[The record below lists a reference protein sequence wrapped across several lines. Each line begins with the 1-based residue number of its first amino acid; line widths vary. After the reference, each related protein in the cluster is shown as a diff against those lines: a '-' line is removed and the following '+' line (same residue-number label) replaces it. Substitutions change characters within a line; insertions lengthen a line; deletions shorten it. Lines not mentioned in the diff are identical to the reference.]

1 MRLTLTEKFVKE
13 ILNITEPELF
23 VGVARVLKVPLFN
36 FEEKK
41 EREFGDVF
49 ADCIDA
55 FEKENKK
62 RQKELLSILKDA
74 NMCKEKIDGNSTE
87 NSAEANPNKEV

>member
-23 VGVARVLKVPLFN
+23 VGVARILKVPLFN
-36 FEEKK
+36 IEEKK

-55 FEKENKK
+55 FEKENRK

-74 NMCKEKIDGNSTE
+74 NRCKENVDGYSTE
-87 NSAEANPNKEV
+87 NSAEANPNKEM

>member
-23 VGVARVLKVPLFN
+23 VGVARILKVPLFSI
-36 FEEKK
+36 EEKK

-55 FEKENKK
+55 FEKENRK

-74 NMCKEKIDGNSTE
+74 NRCKEKVDGYPE
-87 NSAEANPNKEV
+87 EKD

>member
-13 ILNITEPELF
+13 ILNIAEPEIF
-23 VGVARVLKVPLFN
+23 VGVARVLKVPLFSI
-36 FEEKK
+36 EEKK
-41 EREFGDVF
+41 EREFSDVF

-55 FEKENKK
+55 FEKESKK

-74 NMCKEKIDGNSTE
+74 NECKEKVDGYSTE
-87 NSAEANPNKEV
+87 DTAKEVSD

>member
-13 ILNITEPELF
+13 ILKIEEPELF
-23 VGVARVLKVPLFN
+23 VGVARILKVPLFN
-36 FEEKK
+36 IEEKK

-49 ADCIDA
+49 TDCIDA
-55 FEKENKK
+55 FEKEGRK

-74 NMCKEKIDGNSTE
+74 NRCKEKVDGYSTE
-87 NSAEANPNKEV
+87 NSAEANTNKEV

>member
-23 VGVARVLKVPLFN
+23 VGVARILKVPLFN
-36 FEEKK
+36 IEEKK

-49 ADCIDA
+49 ADCIKEL
-55 FEKENKK
+55 EKENRK

-74 NMCKEKIDGNSTE
+74 NRCKENVDGYSTE
-87 NSAEANPNKEV
+87 NSAEANPNKEM

>member
-23 VGVARVLKVPLFN
+23 VGVARILKVPLFDI
-36 FEEKK
+36 EQKK
-41 EREFGDVF
+41 ERKFGDVF

-55 FEKENKK
+55 FEKEGKK

-74 NMCKEKIDGNSTE
+74 NKCKEKVDGYSTKTA
-87 NSAEANPNKEV
+87 AEANLNKEM